1 MAFLIHSVEGGYV
14 PSWEYHPAGAIIPKV
29 GLALVQSSG
38 NLAIASGATAPGFV
52 SMTERE
58 AALTAGDVIPVVR
71 VSEDII
77 WETTFSVAASSI
89 VPGNK
94 VTLSADGLQ
103 VTATTTGGVAQVV
116 DMDGTAA
123 GDKVRV
129 RLVGPDP
136 AAD

>member
-1 MAFLIHSVEGGYV
+1 M
-14 PSWEYHPAGAIIPKV
+14 
-29 GLALVQSSG
+29 
-38 NLAIASGATAPGFV
+38 
-52 SMTERE
+52 
-58 AALTAGDVIPVVR
+58 
-71 VSEDII
+71 
-77 WETTFSVAASSI
+77 AASSI